1 MSNKKMIDE
10 KFLVE
15 FLENFSVVELQNA
28 TLYYKKEIIKK
39 TLRTLSTPNA
49 RRKYL
54 KQLGIRF
61 DDKKQL
67 FSGGATYVELE
78 YLLCPITK
86 KIFVEPVVAEDG
98 VTYEE
103 SALIAAAGRGQLPLR
118 FVPNN
123 VMRNMVFRLKSETPN
138 DSRVRRFFEHHWNHE
153 LIAQLGLDINPPGLA
168 RWRRSRFVLK
178 LIRGFILLIAP
189 TAIQRRVEAAAR
201 GEGDWISLALLY
213 SLTHALQKIDL
224 E

>member
-1 MSNKKMIDE
+1 MENLIE
-10 KFLVE
+10 L
-15 FLENFSVVELQNA
+15 LENFSVVELQNA

-168 RWRRSRFVLK
+168 RWRRSRLVLK
-178 LIRGFILLIAP
+178 LIRGFILLISP
-189 TAIQRRVEAAAR
+189 TVMNRRVEAAAR

-213 SLTHALQKIDL
+213 LLSHTLQKIDL

>member
-1 MSNKKMIDE
+1 MENLI
-10 KFLVE
+10 E
-15 FLENFSVVELQNA
+15 FLENFSAVELQNA

-103 SALIAAAGRGQLPLR
+103 SALIAARERDALLADDRPLR

-168 RWRRSRFVLK
+168 RWHRSRLVLK
-178 LIRGFILLIAP
+178 LIRDFYVLLIAP
-189 TAIQRRVEAAAR
+189 TVINRRIEAAAR
-201 GEGDWISLALLY
+201 GEGDWIKLALIY
-213 SLTHALQKIDL
+213 SLSHALKKIDL

>member
-1 MSNKKMIDE
+1 MENLI
-10 KFLVE
+10 E

-67 FSGGATYVELE
+67 FSGGATHVELE

-103 SALIAAAGRGQLPLR
+103 SALIAARDQPLR

-153 LIAQLGLDINPPGLA
+153 LIAQLGFD
-168 RWRRSRFVLK
+168 
-178 LIRGFILLIAP
+178 
-189 TAIQRRVEAAAR
+189 
-201 GEGDWISLALLY
+201 D
-213 SLTHALQKIDL
+213 D
-224 E
+224 